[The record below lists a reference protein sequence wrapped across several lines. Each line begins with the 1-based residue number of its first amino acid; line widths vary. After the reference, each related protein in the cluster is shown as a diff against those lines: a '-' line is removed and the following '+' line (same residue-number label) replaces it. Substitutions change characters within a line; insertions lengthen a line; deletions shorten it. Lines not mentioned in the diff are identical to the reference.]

1 MIETIKKN
9 EEFQHIFEKGH
20 SIQGR
25 YLVVYFLRNQLNRN
39 RFGFCSGAKL
49 GTAVRRNRFKRLLRE
64 AARLVAPYTL
74 TGWDLVLVARGA
86 IKSADLSGIIHE
98 YKQILDRADLLK
110 KN

>member
-9 EEFQHIFEKGH
+9 EEFQTIFRQGH

-25 YLVVYFLRNQLNRN
+25 YLVVYFLRNQFTYN

-64 AARLVAPYTL
+64 AARLVAPFTL
-74 TGWDLVLVARGA
+74 IGWDLILVARGGM
-86 IKSADLSGIIHE
+86 KSANLSSIIHE
-98 YKQILDRADLLK
+98 YKQILGRADLLK
-110 KN
+110 KD